1 MNNLDALMD
10 KKWNRLAKRLPYG
23 MQWLVE
29 SAKLYEW
36 YERTSTPAQRRT
48 QARGT
53 SHTTVADQRLCAGV
67 GVWITPLGDEG
78 R

>member
-36 YERTSTPAQRRT
+36 YERASTPARRRT
-48 QARGT
+48 QARRT
-53 SHTTVADQRLCAGV
+53 SRPTVAD
-67 GVWITPLGDEG
+67 
-78 R
+78 